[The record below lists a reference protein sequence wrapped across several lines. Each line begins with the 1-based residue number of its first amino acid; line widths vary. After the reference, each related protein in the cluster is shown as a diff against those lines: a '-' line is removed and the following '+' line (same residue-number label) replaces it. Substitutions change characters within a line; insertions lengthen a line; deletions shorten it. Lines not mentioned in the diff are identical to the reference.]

1 MEEQVPA
8 NRFITYLLASILAIS
23 FAAPTGVRALSAG
36 GFTYSVEDD
45 AVTITG
51 CDGTCPSNLVLPAT
65 LGGLPV
71 VKVGDA
77 AFSAK
82 SLTSVTLAESIVTIG
97 DGAFSFNFISTL
109 VIPNSVVSIGGQA
122 FGWNPLASLTLGS
135 SVATIG
141 ESGFDTCVLTTINLP
156 ASLTSLGNYAF
167 LSNRLTSVLFLG
179 NAPDIGSLIFEG
191 NPDLATV
198 LRLPSAT
205 GWDATFSGV
214 AVTSV
219 VNPAITLPPTINGST
234 QMPATLSATTGTWA
248 GVPVPTYAYSWYR
261 CTSSGSASATAP
273 TGCTAI
279 DLATSASYEVVSA
292 DIDTYLRVR
301 VTATNVGDSASH
313 FSAATA
319 IITRDLVANTAAPTI
334 TGTAKVDST
343 LTAARGTWSGTP
355 APTYGYQWYRC
366 TATGAAAD
374 ALVSAN
380 GCSTISGATSSTY
393 KVDDVDYGKYLRVRV
408 IGTNVYGS
416 DTKFS
421 ATTAKVAASIATNTS
436 APTISGTTAVNST
449 LTANRGSW
457 AGYPAPTY
465 TYQWLRCSASGAAAD
480 ALPSGC
486 TAISGAT
493 SSTYK
498 LTTTDYGKHLRL
510 KVVGT
515 NSLGSDTKYSATS
528 AKIAGLDPVNTVAPS
543 ISGTPKVG
551 TTVSA
556 ARGTWTGVPTPT
568 ITYQWFR
575 CRSAGSASSTQPS
588 NCTPISAA
596 TSSSYKPVA
605 ADKTSGYLRVRV
617 TGTSTEGSAVRFSAA
632 VKVQ

>member
-1 MEEQVPA
+1 VPA
-8 NRFITYLLASILAIS
+8 NRFIACLLVSILAVS
-23 FAAPTGVRALSAG
+23 FAAPAAVRALTAD
-36 GFTYSVEDD
+36 GFTYVVEDD
-45 AVTITG
+45 AATLTG
-51 CDGTCPSNLVLPAT
+51 CDGTCPANLVLPT
-65 LGGLPV
+65 TIGGLPV

-77 AFSAK
+77 AFSFK
-82 SLTSVTLAESIVTIG
+82 NLTSVTLAESIVTIG
-97 DGAFSFNFISTL
+97 EGAFSFNLITTI

-122 FGWNPLASLTLGS
+122 FGWNAIASLTLGS

-141 ESGFDTCVLTTINLP
+141 ESGFEANVLTTLNIP
-156 ASLTSLGNYAF
+156 ASLTSLGNYVF
-167 LSNRLTSVLFLG
+167 LGNRLTSVLFLG
-179 NAPDIGSLIFEG
+179 NAPDIGSLIFG
-191 NPDLATV
+191 DNPDLGTV

-205 GWDATFSGV
+205 GWDTTFSGIGV
-214 AVTSV
+214 ASV
-219 VNPAITLPPTINGST
+219 VDPAITVSPTISGST
-234 QMPATLSATTGTWA
+234 QMPTTLSATTGTWA

-261 CTSSGSASATAP
+261 CTSSGSASGTAP

-380 GCSTISGATSSTY
+380 GCSTISGATSATY
-393 KVDDVDYGKYLRVRV
+393 KVDDPDYGKYLRVRV
-408 IGTNVYGS
+408 IGTNIYGS

-449 LTANRGSW
+449 LTANKGSW

-515 NSLGSDTKYSATS
+515 NSLGSDTKYSAAT
-528 AKIAGLDPVNTVAPS
+528 AKIAGSDPVNTVAPT

-568 ITYQWFR
+568 ITYQWYR

-588 NCTPISAA
+588 NCTLISAA
-596 TSSSYKPVA
+596 TSSSYRPVA

>member
-23 FAAPTGVRALSAG
+23 FAAPTGVRALSAD

-65 LGGLPV
+65 IGGLPV

-141 ESGFDTCVLTTINLP
+141 ESGFDTCVLTTLNIP

-167 LSNRLTSVLFLG
+167 LGNRLTSVLFLG

-248 GVPVPTYAYSWYR
+248 GVPVPTYAYS
-261 CTSSGSASATAP
+261 
-273 TGCTAI
+273 
-279 DLATSASYEVVSA
+279 
-292 DIDTYLRVR
+292 
-301 VTATNVGDSASH
+301 
-313 FSAATA
+313 
-319 IITRDLVANTAAPTI
+319 
-334 TGTAKVDST
+334 
-343 LTAARGTWSGTP
+343 
-355 APTYGYQWYRC
+355 
-366 TATGAAAD
+366 
-374 ALVSAN
+374 
-380 GCSTISGATSSTY
+380 
-393 KVDDVDYGKYLRVRV
+393 
-408 IGTNVYGS
+408 
-416 DTKFS
+416 
-421 ATTAKVAASIATNTS
+421 
-436 APTISGTTAVNST
+436 
-449 LTANRGSW
+449 
-457 AGYPAPTY
+457 
-465 TYQWLRCSASGAAAD
+465 
-480 ALPSGC
+480 
-486 TAISGAT
+486 
-493 SSTYK
+493 
-498 LTTTDYGKHLRL
+498 
-510 KVVGT
+510 
-515 NSLGSDTKYSATS
+515 
-528 AKIAGLDPVNTVAPS
+528 
-543 ISGTPKVG
+543 
-551 TTVSA
+551 
-556 ARGTWTGVPTPT
+556 
-568 ITYQWFR
+568 
-575 CRSAGSASSTQPS
+575 
-588 NCTPISAA
+588 
-596 TSSSYKPVA
+596 
-605 ADKTSGYLRVRV
+605 
-617 TGTSTEGSAVRFSAA
+617 
-632 VKVQ
+632 